1 MYAVSL
7 STLAV
12 AGYAWQPLWG
22 GHSFVVIAKAT
33 FQLLPGKA
41 RLADVQDDLNLVDNH
56 WDDDANCSV
65 YAPSDMAPFK
75 ERADVMLVGDAFA
88 PTARGSKSLVA
99 RVSVGNMSKSLV
111 VFSDRCID
119 QRGRI
124 SHGERFNRMALRYER
139 ATASDVNPVGIAPG
153 CVKGQ
158 PLPNL
163 QAVPRK
169 QSEAER
175 VDTACFA
182 PIAARWPTRQ
192 RLLGSAAAGWDET
205 AWRHT
210 PLPCQVDTTYFNA
223 SPADQRVDEIRC
235 DERIVLNHLHP
246 QHARLVSHL
255 PGMQPRAFVE
265 RCAAVRPVS
274 LRADSL
280 WIDTTRGICTVTW
293 RGSVELQ
300 SADEPGRVLVALE
313 RDDEHLT
320 WPDVEAMAPPQSGP
334 TSAVRLASAT
344 HADSQS
350 ELPARRT
357 PLPTLNLEMT
367 PCPAPPISCPPRP
380 ISCAPPPISAPPPP
394 ISAPPPPTSAP
405 MMPPPS
411 RPWPSAPAIASAAQP
426 TLHPTASPWLGGT
439 LGALALKPPPSPS
452 PQHVVPPPLMTPVA
466 QVLPPPNRAT
476 NTRQPHSGSRTTSPR
491 GVELLGFEH
500 SAAERVS
507 LRWSELCAEPADEP
521 FERELRDAFD
531 ATQTMDRATARSHMV
546 RVLKHAQPTTA
557 ASMHQALHDAIDED
571 GMLVAPLVVAHGSL
585 RFVFDETETLD
596 ATLAAV
602 AAQAADDEELS
613 AAIEDARGI
622 LERGARNVSPD
633 VAAQLTARI
642 HQLAEV
648 DCGFVERVLL
658 ERRAYQKRTLL
669 SGQWVRALLDSDSA
683 EASVPVY
690 LPEQMAQA
698 APMFTQL
705 DAQLIA
711 ELHPRQD
718 QYETSPQALRVM
730 AFGRVI
736 HHEEATR

>member
-169 QSEAER
+169 QSDAER

-300 SADEPGRVLVALE
+300 AADEPGRVLVAHE
-313 RDDEHLT
+313 RAAEHLT
-320 WPDVEAMAPPQSGP
+320 WPDVEAAMSAGATLIDSRGAAGFAKGHIPGAINIPAGDDAAYATLPEDKSTQVVFYCSGP
-334 TSAVRLASAT
+334 ACGASTTGAQKALSLGYTKVGEYRGGYPAWAT
-344 HADSQS
+344 VH
-350 ELPARRT
+350 
-357 PLPTLNLEMT
+357 
-367 PCPAPPISCPPRP
+367 
-380 ISCAPPPISAPPPP
+380 
-394 ISAPPPPTSAP
+394 
-405 MMPPPS
+405 
-411 RPWPSAPAIASAAQP
+411 
-426 TLHPTASPWLGGT
+426 
-439 LGALALKPPPSPS
+439 
-452 PQHVVPPPLMTPVA
+452 
-466 QVLPPPNRAT
+466 
-476 NTRQPHSGSRTTSPR
+476 
-491 GVELLGFEH
+491 
-500 SAAERVS
+500 
-507 LRWSELCAEPADEP
+507 
-521 FERELRDAFD
+521 
-531 ATQTMDRATARSHMV
+531 
-546 RVLKHAQPTTA
+546 
-557 ASMHQALHDAIDED
+557 
-571 GMLVAPLVVAHGSL
+571 
-585 RFVFDETETLD
+585 
-596 ATLAAV
+596 
-602 AAQAADDEELS
+602 
-613 AAIEDARGI
+613 
-622 LERGARNVSPD
+622 
-633 VAAQLTARI
+633 
-642 HQLAEV
+642 
-648 DCGFVERVLL
+648 
-658 ERRAYQKRTLL
+658 
-669 SGQWVRALLDSDSA
+669 
-683 EASVPVY
+683 
-690 LPEQMAQA
+690 
-698 APMFTQL
+698 
-705 DAQLIA
+705 
-711 ELHPRQD
+711 
-718 QYETSPQALRVM
+718 
-730 AFGRVI
+730 
-736 HHEEATR
+736 